1 MIDLYRCSIK
11 QLEEY
16 LAIEQARLDANPLDA
31 VANARWKNL
40 ISMIKRKHVEEMCD
54 TKQK

>member
-1 MIDLYRCSIK
+1 MIDLYRCSMK
-11 QLEEY
+11 QLEDC

>member
-1 MIDLYRCSIK
+1 MIDLSRCSIK
-11 QLEEY
+11 ELEAH
-16 LAIEQARLDANPLDA
+16 LAIEQSRLDANPLDA
-31 VANARWKNL
+31 AANARWKNL